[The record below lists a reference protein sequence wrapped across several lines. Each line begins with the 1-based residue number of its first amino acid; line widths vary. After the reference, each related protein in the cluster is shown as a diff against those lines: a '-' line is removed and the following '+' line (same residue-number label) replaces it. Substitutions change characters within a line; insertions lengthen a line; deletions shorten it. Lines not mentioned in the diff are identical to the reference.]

1 MLFWV
6 ECSLGYFI
14 CFGTSK
20 ILDSQLLECNFLPY
34 NISGLQNTEVETR
47 MRERTGGKRHK
58 KVTKN
63 DDVKRKLCVEMPGTP
78 GLNALEFI

>member
-6 ECSLGYFI
+6 ECSLGYSI
-14 CFGTSK
+14 CFRTLK

-34 NISGLQNTEVETR
+34 NISGLHNTEGETR
-47 MRERTGGKRHK
+47 MRERTGWKRQK
-58 KVTKN
+58 KVAKN
-63 DDVKRKLCVEMPGTP
+63 YDVKRKLCVGMPGTP